1 MICFFLLLLKQSIIK
16 MLPEKCQ
23 LKNPFCVLIKQN
35 QNFAFVEEPEGQ
47 KINCCHNTH
56 PNFLFLIK
64 KSMKQTSHSQNI
76 DRAYKSSIF
85 LFGIAL
91 GGNGRGI
98 MVRLLKQLFPS
109 NAIAYV

>member
-56 PNFLFLIK
+56 PNFIK
-64 KSMKQTSHSQNI
+64 KEIHETDFSQS
-76 DRAYKSSIF
+76 RY
-85 LFGIAL
+85 
-91 GGNGRGI
+91 R
-98 MVRLLKQLFPS
+98 
-109 NAIAYV
+109 